1 MSICQ
6 DHVLLISF
14 ICNLAVYRVMFTS
27 CLAGC
32 LTVLAC
38 PPAPCPPAP
47 GTAARAMSEGGSL
60 HGLPVTADSLDAS
73 NTASSK
79 FSDALEGSENSG
91 WMFLRGRAV
100 VLGVVLTAGDGL
112 GLLVCWWGVRGA
124 KRVLGVSCWEGVAE
138 EASCLQRGRSGHGQ
152 GACKEGGQDI
162 GRAGGGRHYLVLRV
176 EGEELAET

>member
-1 MSICQ
+1 M
-6 DHVLLISF
+6 
-14 ICNLAVYRVMFTS
+14 R
-27 CLAGC
+27 
-32 LTVLAC
+32 
-38 PPAPCPPAP
+38 
-47 GTAARAMSEGGSL
+47 EGGSL

-138 EASCLQRGRSGHGQ
+138 
-152 GACKEGGQDI
+152 
-162 GRAGGGRHYLVLRV
+162 
-176 EGEELAET
+176 